1 MGLEQLGLGLL
12 AIVVMAA
19 TTFAMRAVGF
29 WAMGH
34 FPLTLRRRRML
45 EALPGSI
52 VTAAVLPIAA
62 KSGWAAVLAIAAA
75 LAVMIVYRNE
85 LLAIGVG
92 VLVAALARSGGI

>member
-1 MGLEQLGLGLL
+1 MGALERLGLV

-19 TTFAMRAVGF
+19 TTFVMRAVGF

-34 FPLTLRRRRML
+34 VPLTPRMRRML

-52 VTAAVLPIAA
+52 VAAAVLPIAA
-62 KSGWAAVLAIAAA
+62 KSGPSALLAIATAIT
-75 LAVMIVYRNE
+75 VMVLWRHE

-92 VLVAALARSGGI
+92 VVVAALARGSGI